1 VQKVRF
7 IYADLQRTHNREN
20 EIFLNTNGTKED
32 LKRYGIELEGGKD
45 YWFWRDDKEDDPLI
59 FSGKVKLDGETKNWI
74 AEIDTAS
81 VKNLSQSS
89 FKDSYSVTDVIGK

>member
-20 EIFLNTNGTKED
+20 EILLNTNGTKED

-59 FSGKVKLDGETKNWI
+59 FSGKVKLDGETKTGLQKSI
-74 AEIDTAS
+74 LHQLKTFP
-81 VKNLSQSS
+81 NLLLRILIQ
-89 FKDSYSVTDVIGK
+89 